1 MREMNG
7 AEKPFDRRNNRGRAR
22 DAANGGT
29 GATLERL
36 MAIFGL
42 TALLFAAVGL
52 KAQGAAIAAGDPLA
66 TVRTSVDQALQ
77 VLQDKSMAR
86 AQRQRKVIDL
96 VADRFDFTGMARSS
110 LGYNWSKL
118 TPEQQRQFV
127 PLFTSFMED
136 AYLDKLSGYSGQ
148 KVEFTGQSMQGGGYA
163 EVRTTVAPSESG
175 RAPIRINYEM
185 KRTGDDWKVYDVT
198 IDDISITANY
208 RNQFNRV
215 INERGFPALVSAM
228 RRKQQELRS
237 SIGA

>member
-1 MREMNG
+1 MRKIIG
-7 AEKPFDRRNNRGRAR
+7 AEKLFHRRNVRDRAR
-22 DAANGGT
+22 TTVNGGT
-29 GATLERL
+29 SATLERL
-36 MAIFGL
+36 MAILGL
-42 TALLFAAVGL
+42 TALLLAAAGL
-52 KAQGAAIAAGDPLA
+52 KAQGAAAAAGDPLA
-66 TVRTSVDQALQ
+66 TVRTSVDQALH
-77 VLQDKSMAR
+77 VLQDKSMTR
-86 AQRQRKVIDL
+86 AERQRKVIDL
-96 VADRFDFTGMARSS
+96 VAGRFDFTDMARSS
-110 LGYNWSKL
+110 LGYNWRKL

-198 IDDISITANY
+198 IDDISITSNY

-215 INERGFPALVSAM
+215 INERGFPALVGAM
-228 RRKQQELRS
+228 RQKQQELQN